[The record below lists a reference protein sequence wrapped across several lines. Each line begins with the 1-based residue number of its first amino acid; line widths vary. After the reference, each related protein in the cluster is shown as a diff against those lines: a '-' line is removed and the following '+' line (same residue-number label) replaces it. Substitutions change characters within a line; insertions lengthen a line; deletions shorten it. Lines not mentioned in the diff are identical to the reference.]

1 MARYLLCVTTTEPV
15 NLETNST
22 LIPLLCSDTSEDMR
36 VIHNSYFSNIFN
48 GIGEAIG
55 LIGFG
60 SCEEVDKLE
69 ELALGII
76 VNPNH
81 SLFEKDQVYKNK
93 YVLTSALKRH
103 SILKHFQFKTTRSS
117 SISYSIQCLGENCC
131 LSLRA
136 SSLNK
141 SQMFKI
147 REFES
152 EHTCLL
158 LHNSLSER
166 QATKSVVGSIIVG
179 KCAEPDVIYTPKD
192 IQRDMLSE
200 YGVRLTYMQ
209 AWRAKE
215 AALELVRGDPIQSYA
230 KLPSYFHI
238 LEATYPGSI
247 LPLAYA
253 IVDSENDASW
263 RWFFEQFRDAFGQRL
278 EMCIVS
284 DRHASII
291 KATSR
296 VYDEVPHFVCMW
308 HLLQN
313 IMKNFRK
320 SQQRVTELFY
330 SMAKTY
336 TMTEFNQCMTIVE
349 KIDKR
354 IKDYLLNIGYNKW
367 SRVHAEVN
375 RTWMMTSNIAESVNS
390 RTRHAK
396 VLTVLHLLEFMRQL
410 VQKWNNNNRSKATF
424 SGFHLGKKYENI
436 LRRNKTASEKL
447 RVVETNKYV
456 YTVLDGITQFTVCLH
471 QRTCTCGRF
480 QLDELPC
487 PHALAVLTIKHT
499 GYEKYCSDY
508 YTRKNLLLTY
518 QFQMDPLPDESTW
531 NTPTHVLEEVVLP
544 PHGKR
549 PPGRPKNKR
558 HTQLREDG
566 FKKAK
571 ITCSN
576 CGQQDHNRKTC
587 KNVRPYDQE

>member
-1 MARYLLCVTTTEPV
+1 MTNLAVLLYFNGRWDPNNKYINYLADDTSTSKVEIRYKIDERSPPIQIHNDMGVKVYVETKKEHRDMARYPLCVTTTKPV

-36 VIHNSYFSNIFN
+36 VIHNSYFSNTFN

-60 SCEEVDKLE
+60 SCEEVDELE
-69 ELALGII
+69 ELAPDII

-117 SISYSIQCLGENCC
+117 SI
-131 LSLRA
+131 
-136 SSLNK
+136 
-141 SQMFKI
+141 
-147 REFES
+147 
-152 EHTCLL
+152 
-158 LHNSLSER
+158 
-166 QATKSVVGSIIVG
+166 
-179 KCAEPDVIYTPKD
+179 
-192 IQRDMLSE
+192 
-200 YGVRLTYMQ
+200 
-209 AWRAKE
+209 
-215 AALELVRGDPIQSYA
+215 
-230 KLPSYFHI
+230 
-238 LEATYPGSI
+238 
-247 LPLAYA
+247 
-253 IVDSENDASW
+253 
-263 RWFFEQFRDAFGQRL
+263 
-278 EMCIVS
+278 
-284 DRHASII
+284 
-291 KATSR
+291 
-296 VYDEVPHFVCMW
+296 
-308 HLLQN
+308 
-313 IMKNFRK
+313 
-320 SQQRVTELFY
+320 
-330 SMAKTY
+330 
-336 TMTEFNQCMTIVE
+336 
-349 KIDKR
+349 
-354 IKDYLLNIGYNKW
+354 
-367 SRVHAEVN
+367 
-375 RTWMMTSNIAESVNS
+375 
-390 RTRHAK
+390 
-396 VLTVLHLLEFMRQL
+396 
-410 VQKWNNNNRSKATF
+410 RSKATF

-436 LRRNKTASEKL
+436 LRRNKIASEKL

-549 PPGRPKNKR
+549 PPGRLKNKR
-558 HTQLREDG
+558 HTQLRENG

-587 KNVRPYDQE
+587 KNLQISFGECLPLLVDLEYVGHYLQTPQMQQRKLHSP